1 MKKILSTLSLG
12 LIAVSAMLVSNAATA
27 EIRLGIDSAPYPPFY
42 EADSNGEFVGWE
54 IEIGEAMCAAMD
66 EECEWVGVAWDGI
79 IPALLAK
86 KIDAIVGS
94 MSITE
99 EREKTISFS
108 DKYYNTPAA
117 VIAPKSLEISGDP
130 ASMQGKI
137 IGVQVS
143 TTHQNYVEE
152 YFEAEADSVKTY
164 QDFNEHNQDLL
175 AGRVDAVVAD
185 SLAMSD
191 FLESPEG
198 QDFEVKANL
207 SDDTIF
213 GPGVGVGI
221 RQEDAELVER
231 FNAAIKQ
238 IRDDGTYDEI
248 TAKYFDFDIYGG
260 S

>member
-1 MKKILSTLSLG
+1 MKRTITVLCTSVVALGATLAGSPAVAELRLG
-12 LIAVSAMLVSNAATA
+12 L
-27 EIRLGIDSAPYPPFY
+27 DSAPYPPFY
-42 EADSNGEFVGWE
+42 EADTNGKFVGWE
-54 IEIGEAMCAAMD
+54 TEIGEALCAAMN

-99 EREKTISFS
+99 ERSKTINFS

-117 VIAPKSLEISGDP
+117 IVAPKSMDIDGSPESV
-130 ASMQGKI
+130 AGKI

-143 TTHQNYVEE
+143 TTHQNYVEA
-152 YFEAEADSVKTY
+152 YFESTADSVKTY

-175 AGRVDAVVAD
+175 AGRVDAIVAD

-191 FLESPEG
+191 FLDSPEG
-198 QDFEVKANL
+198 QAFEVKANL
-207 SDDTIF
+207 SDDAIF

-221 RQEDAELVER
+221 RKEDTELVER
-231 FNAAIKQ
+231 FNAAIQQ
-238 IRDDGTYDEI
+238 IRDDGTFDEI
-248 TAKYFDFDIYGG
+248 SAKYFDFDIYGG